1 MHRAMDYSALDLIP
15 EPILVVDQ
23 EYKLVF
29 ANRRAKE
36 VYGEGPQNCYGLSH
50 PSEMHCHEIKKHFC
64 PVNNLREQEVERSGV
79 IHVHRTLQGDKYFYV
94 VIGYDPKRN
103 LYAEVHIDLFELVR
117 VLKVSGQRTEFLL
130 SSGPVVFFQ
139 CKKEKGLPVEFI
151 SQNVAELLGYTA
163 EDFLSGR
170 VSYGELVHPEEVE
183 RFKGEV
189 MYHTENKSPFW
200 THQDYRL
207 RRKDGVYIWVYDHKI
222 PLLEDGGEVVG
233 YYGYIMDITEKHEQE
248 ELFHVLA
255 ESNPYA
261 VLLYDFKDNRIIYVN
276 GNATR
281 LFGCSKEELLAISDP
296 TSLVYPADRRRVL
309 ENIAKRK
316 EGYDGLISYKMR
328 VITRGG
334 GTKWVK
340 LTSVVTHY
348 KGKRVS
354 VITLVDISRDIKREK
369 QLTRLATRDKLTG
382 AFNRH
387 ALLHDFERLIAQCR
401 RYDTYF
407 SLIMFDIDN
416 FKAFN
421 DTYGHFVGDRVL
433 KETVRVAK
441 RTLRKSDIF
450 GRWGGE
456 EFLVLLPMTPEP
468 YAPAEKIRRKIE
480 AYGHRHNLK
489 ITVSLGATVYRKGDT
504 IHSMLLRV
512 DEALYRAKAEGKNR
526 VVVL

>member
-1 MHRAMDYSALDLIP
+1 M
-15 EPILVVDQ
+15 
-23 EYKLVF
+23 
-29 ANRRAKE
+29 
-36 VYGEGPQNCYGLSH
+36 
-50 PSEMHCHEIKKHFC
+50 
-64 PVNNLREQEVERSGV
+64 
-79 IHVHRTLQGDKYFYV
+79 
-94 VIGYDPKRN
+94 
-103 LYAEVHIDLFELVR
+103 
-117 VLKVSGQRTEFLL
+117 
-130 SSGPVVFFQ
+130 
-139 CKKEKGLPVEFI
+139 
-151 SQNVAELLGYTA
+151 
-163 EDFLSGR
+163 
-170 VSYGELVHPEEVE
+170 
-183 RFKGEV
+183 
-189 MYHTENKSPFW
+189 
-200 THQDYRL
+200 
-207 RRKDGVYIWVYDHKI
+207 
-222 PLLEDGGEVVG
+222 
-233 YYGYIMDITEKHEQE
+233 
-248 ELFHVLA
+248 
-255 ESNPYA
+255 
-261 VLLYDFKDNRIIYVN
+261 
-276 GNATR
+276 
-281 LFGCSKEELLAISDP
+281 
-296 TSLVYPADRRRVL
+296 
-309 ENIAKRK
+309 
-316 EGYDGLISYKMR
+316 
-328 VITRGG
+328 
-334 GTKWVK
+334 
-340 LTSVVTHY
+340 
-348 KGKRVS
+348 
-354 VITLVDISRDIKREK
+354 ITLVDISRDIKREK

-441 RTLRKSDIF
+441 RTLRKSDIL